1 MKKAIKITNMI
12 LIIAIVALIFSNT
25 VMATAGDVVGQLG
38 ADYSQDAG
46 GITTLGK
53 TIISYISIAAI
64 VIAVI
69 VLTILGVKYMIG
81 SASEKAEY
89 KKTMI
94 PYLVGAVLVFGAGA
108 IAQVIVSVT
117 SNISA
122 TTP

>member
-1 MKKAIKITNMI
+1 MKKVVKISSMI
-12 LIIAIVALIFSNT
+12 LIIAITALVFSNN
-25 VMATAGDVVGQLG
+25 VMAVNGVLDNLQAN
-38 ADYSQDAG
+38 YSTDAG
-46 GITTLGK
+46 GLTGVGQ

-108 IAQVIVSVT
+108 IAQVIVNIT
-117 SNISA
+117 SAI
-122 TTP
+122 